1 MLLRI
6 YFKCCAYQDMVNFR
20 RPSNTEAL
28 ICNGTQFLLSNL
40 VPRAFPSDEVASY
53 HDQVKERL
61 IAIVKDHEL

>member
-6 YFKCCAYQDMVNFR
+6 YFKCCAYQDMVSFR
-20 RPSNTEAL
+20 RPSDTEVVM
-28 ICNGTQFLLSNL
+28 G
-40 VPRAFPSDEVASY
+40 PSSSY